1 MRSHPATHPTPEQL
15 ATVKALRGQWYRK
28 SGIVSCDRCEGH
40 GAYWNGRGLGGTDP
54 ESWDIDCPDCDAL
67 GHHACA
73 VCGFDVVAPGF
84 DCLACDMV
92 RELPIG
98 QLTGEVAD
106 KLAASIK
113 AAINV
118 AAEAECASLE
128 MAGRAQVRRAAA

>member
-15 ATVKALRGQWYRK
+15 ATVKALRANWYSN
-28 SGIVSCDRCEGH
+28 SGITKCEHCDGH
-40 GAYWNGRGLGGTDP
+40 GSYWNGRGLGGNDP
-54 ESWDIDCPDCDAL
+54 ESWAIPCEHCEETGHRDCE
-67 GHHACA
+67 
-73 VCGFDVVAPGF
+73 VCGFDIVVPGA

-92 RELPIG
+92 RELSSD
-98 QLTGEVAD
+98 QLTDEVAD

-128 MAGRAQVRRAAA
+128 MAGRAQVRRKAA